1 MAVVRRSPL
10 EKIVTLTARLVEL
23 EADRERAVAAA
34 MERGATWAEIGEA
47 LGVTAQA
54 AHKRY
59 RWLRHSSVTGECW
72 YEPPLAG
79 VTPRPELIRPRAR

>member
-1 MAVVRRSPL
+1 LINVVRRSPL
-10 EKIVTLTARLVEL
+10 VTIQTVTARIAEL
-23 EADRERAVAAA
+23 ESQRERAVAAA
-34 MERGATWAEIGEA
+34 MAQGATWAQIGEA
-47 LGVTAQA
+47 LMVSTQA

-79 VTPRPELIRPRAR
+79 VGRRARR

>member
-1 MAVVRRSPL
+1 MVRRSPL
-10 EKIVTLTARLVEL
+10 EKIEALTGRLAEM
-23 EADRERAVAAA
+23 EAVRERAVAAA

-79 VTPRPELIRPRAR
+79 VDRRAQGS

>member
-1 MAVVRRSPL
+1 MGVVRRSPL
-10 EKIVTLTARLVEL
+10 EKLRALTARMAEL
-23 EADRERAVAAA
+23 DAARERTVAAA
-34 MERGATWAEIGEA
+34 MAGGATWAEIGDA

-59 RWLRHSSVTGECW
+59 RWLRHSPLTGECW

-79 VTPRPELIRPRAR
+79 VTGRPRG

>member
-1 MAVVRRSPL
+1 VARRSPL
-10 EKIVTLTARLVEL
+10 EKIEALTVRMAEL
-23 EADRERAVAAA
+23 EASRERAVAAA
-34 MERGATWAEIGEA
+34 MTAGATWAEIGEA
-47 LGVTAQA
+47 LGVSAQA

-79 VTPRPELIRPRAR
+79 VGRRARG

>member
-1 MAVVRRSPL
+1 MVRRSPL
-10 EKIVTLTARLVEL
+10 EKIEALTVRLAEL

-47 LGVTAQA
+47 LGVSVQA

-79 VTPRPELIRPRAR
+79 VTRRAGGS

>member
-1 MAVVRRSPL
+1 VVRRSPL

-23 EADRERAVAAA
+23 EADRERAVAVA
-34 MERGATWAEIGEA
+34 MERGATWAEIGVA

-72 YEPPLAG
+72 YEPPLAE
-79 VTPRPELIRPRAR
+79 VTRHARG

>member
-1 MAVVRRSPL
+1 M
-10 EKIVTLTARLVEL
+10 LTGRIAEVE
-23 EADRERAVAAA
+23 AQREQAVAAA
-34 MERGATWAEIGEA
+34 MAAGATWADIGEA
-47 LGVTAQA
+47 LGVSAQA

-79 VTPRPELIRPRAR
+79 STRRARGW